1 MKITETLAL
10 VNEMEHDE
18 VIGGYVQKDTCHD
31 IVGVE
36 SRAG

>member
-18 VIGGYVQKDTCHD
+18 VIGGYVQNRYL
-31 IVGVE
+31 
-36 SRAG
+36 S